1 MLSSKILLTKLLPVL
16 IAVACIL
23 GATGCE
29 KKKTAAEL
37 QKEKVD
43 AFRKHQKIE
52 AIKAYTDLVNKYPES
67 EHIAEAK
74 AKLQALGPMPAT
86 PTPVKKK

>member
-1 MLSSKILLTKLLPVL
+1 MLSSKFLLTKLPVL
-16 IAVACIL
+16 IGVACIL

-29 KKKTAAEL
+29 KKKTAAEV

-52 AIKAYTDLVNKYPES
+52 AIKAYTDLINKYPES
-67 EHIAEAK
+67 DHVAEAK